1 MADFRGA
8 RIDDNP
14 RNWLEHRVGKYY
26 MPLRTAFAFLMVVL
40 GALCFFG
47 ALTLAYLHLGDIPRR
62 ASILVIVAAV
72 LGLLGIRGAIVVV
85 LHSSGIRW
93 PAVIA
98 LVLNGLMVLAVIG
111 MYIAGLVL
119 R

>member
-1 MADFRGA
+1 MTDFRGA

-26 MPLRTAFAFLMVVL
+26 MALRTGLSFLMVAL
-40 GALCFFG
+40 GALCFFA
-47 ALTLAYLHLGDIPRR
+47 ALTLSYLHLGDVPRR
-62 ASILVIVAAV
+62 ASILVIIAGVLGVIGIHGAWVVAA
-72 LGLLGIRGAIVVV
+72 
-85 LHSSGIRW
+85 HSSGRRW

-98 LVLNGLMVLAVIG
+98 LVLNAAMVIAVIA
-111 MYIAGLVL
+111 MYIAGIVM